1 MTMDTKSQ
9 KYMNGSLSGAPSASN
24 GALEPS
30 PSFWD
35 ALTTEASAD
44 EVIRPALG
52 RRMRDGTHRAL
63 GLTKADA
70 LATSFTTSYAGV
82 VAFMAVVAEGSF
94 AKAADRLGVGRSA
107 ISRSVQKLEEQLDAR
122 LFSRTTRSTTLT
134 VEGERFYANCH
145 PGVEHIVN
153 ALEDMR
159 EMRQGPPN
167 GQLRICSTVGFGRKV
182 VAPLLQGF
190 HAAYPNIAL
199 ELVLDDTFSDF
210 TSDRVDVSFRNGRME
225 DSQVIAKQLIPMQ
238 MLLCASP
245 AYAQAHGL
253 PASVEDIASHSC
265 INFRLASGRACEW
278 EFKVAGIARKMVPRA
293 TSSFND
299 EELVLD
305 AVLQG
310 QGLAQMAAYQVCELL
325 RQGHLVACLPQNAPD
340 DRGHYICYL
349 SRQHL
354 PSRIRVFIDH
364 MAAATRALDLDCT
377 PEASNPAA
385 VKGMRA

>member
-1 MTMDTKSQ
+1 MDTKNQNCTNS
-9 KYMNGSLSGAPSASN
+9 APMAVPSESDSANESN
-24 GALEPS
+24 A
-30 PSFWD
+30 SFWD
-35 ALTTEASAD
+35 ALKTENPTDRVVRPDAVRRVRDPASGTT
-44 EVIRPALG
+44 VPAK
-52 RRMRDGTHRAL
+52 T
-63 GLTKADA
+63 DA

-134 VEGERFYANCH
+134 IEGERFHANCH

-159 EMRQGPPN
+159 EMRQGPPS

-190 HAAYPNIAL
+190 HAAYPAIAL
-199 ELVLDDTFSDF
+199 ELVLNDNFADF
-210 TSDRVDVSFRNGRME
+210 TSDRVDISFRNGRME
-225 DSQVIAKQLIPMQ
+225 DSQVVAKQLIPMQ

-245 AYAQAHGL
+245 AYARVHSL
-253 PASVEDIASHSC
+253 PASVEDIASHAC
-265 INFRLASGRACEW
+265 INFRLASGRAREW
-278 EFKVAGIARKMVPRA
+278 EFKVAGTVQKMVPRA

-310 QGLAQMAAYQVCELL
+310 QGIAQMPAYQVCELM
-325 RQGHLVACLPQNAPD
+325 RQERLVDCLPQHAPD

-354 PSRIRVFIDH
+354 PSRIRVFVDY
-364 MAAATRALDLDCT
+364 MAAATRSLDLDCT
-377 PEASNPAA
+377 PRTAHPVSVQAL
-385 VKGMRA
+385 RA